1 LVETIFDLSMIE
13 KRKRLYNKAKRKV
26 QYGLTRITVYDRL
39 CNVKY
44 YLIAFF
50 FVKGLVPMPSVET
63 TNVGKAVAARVGT
76 NIREVRTKLGMTQAQ
91 LAAPEFS
98 ISYISAIERGKI
110 RPSLKALSLLARRL
124 DVPLTFLL
132 EGSPAGAAEARAV
145 GYSPADSGPDQRI
158 DVDLLQANVLIQ
170 QGLYEE
176 ASRLLD
182 PIQPERI
189 TTDQVCRL
197 YLLRG
202 EIHLGSTE
210 YQEAVVDLRLA
221 ITQGDALGDIEY
233 TERARNLLG
242 KAYFLLYN
250 YTLAV
255 ENHLH
260 CYSIIESGQINDPI
274 FSLEVFSNLASDY
287 FRLGDLEKAIT
298 FYHRALGTL
307 EVMDRDTKS
316 FAHKYMEISQH
327 YKSIGKL
334 AMAREYAIQS
344 LAVYEMRDE
353 QRLVGLT
360 HLRLGKVL
368 EKQNDLDGAEKEY
381 RRAVAIERELNDEV
395 AASVCHTSLAELLLK
410 RGQSQEAEREALE
423 ALNFARASSDPQAQG
438 QALIALAQV
447 CHQSGDFTSADQ
459 HFAQAFE
466 LLEASHAHE
475 LAAGSYFRFA
485 NLLEERGEVQR
496 SLSAIKKAYE
506 HQQLSKCGNLE

>member
-1 LVETIFDLSMIE
+1 
-13 KRKRLYNKAKRKV
+13 
-26 QYGLTRITVYDRL
+26 
-39 CNVKY
+39 
-44 YLIAFF
+44 
-50 FVKGLVPMPSVET
+50 MPSVET

-110 RPSLKALSLLARRL
+110 RPSLKALSILARRL

-170 QGLYEE
+170 QGLYKE
-176 ASRLLD
+176 ATQLLS

-202 EIHLGSTE
+202 EIHLGSRE
-210 YQEAVVDLRLA
+210 YQEAVVDLRA
-221 ITQGDALGDIEY
+221 AVSQGEALSDNEY

-250 YTLAV
+250 YTLAI
-255 ENHLH
+255 ENHLR
-260 CYSIIESGQINDPI
+260 CYGTIESGQISDPI
-274 FSLEVFSNLASDY
+274 FSLEVLSNLANDY
-287 FRLGDLEKAIT
+287 FRLGDLEKAVL
-298 FYHRALGTL
+298 FYHRALETL
-307 EVMDRDTKS
+307 EAMERDSRS
-316 FAHKYMEISQH
+316 FAFKYMEISQR
-327 YKSIGKL
+327 YKSVGKL
-334 AMAREYAIQS
+334 AMAREYAVQS
-344 LAVYEMRDE
+344 LAIYEMREE

-360 HLRLGKVL
+360 HLRLGKAL
-368 EKQNDLDGAEKEY
+368 EKQNNLDGAEKEY
-381 RRAVAIERELNDEV
+381 RQAIVIERELNDEV
-395 AASVCHTSLAELLLK
+395 SASMCHAGLAELLLK
-410 RGQSQEAEREALE
+410 RGQMQEAEQEAQEALRY
-423 ALNFARASSDPQAQG
+423 ACASADAQAQG
-438 QALIALAQV
+438 QALIALALIR
-447 CHQSGDFTSADQ
+447 HQASDFTSADQ
-459 HFAQAFE
+459 YFSQALE
-466 LLEASHAHE
+466 LLDTSNAHE
-475 LAAGSYFRFA
+475 IAASSYFRFA

-506 HQQLSKCGNLE
+506 HQRLGKRGDLD